1 MLKKLW
7 VCLVEKVNL
16 MDRNI
21 AWVQELSFKGVF
33 ADMYYDKDTDKYFW
47 ELGNEFGEGY
57 TVSECVDSFVSWVEG
72 VD

>member
-1 MLKKLW
+1 
-7 VCLVEKVNL
+7 
-16 MDRNI
+16 
-21 AWVQELSFKGVF
+21 
-33 ADMYYDKDTDKYFW
+33 MYYDKDTDKYFW